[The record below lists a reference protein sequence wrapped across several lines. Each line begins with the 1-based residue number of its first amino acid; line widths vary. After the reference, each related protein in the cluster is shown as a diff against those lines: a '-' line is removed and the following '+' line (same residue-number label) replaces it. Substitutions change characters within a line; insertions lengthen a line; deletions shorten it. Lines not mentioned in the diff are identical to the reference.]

1 MSCCVTKNYYSPQKK
16 RILLLHT
23 AEIRR
28 KTQVRQPYCNL
39 YAYGA
44 NNPVRYIDPDGEKI
58 INTDVWYAKDFMQMF
73 DATWPGSK
81 ETIARTG
88 CTLIASNRAVNVAIN
103 LFGCNMETP
112 APSSIFHMLDDSSL
126 TCADGMIFSGLKNYL
141 AAYGVDATI
150 IDTGKQG
157 KDISKILEDATFS
170 EDSYLVIGR
179 IPGTTEDHYVNIN
192 SYSHSSKKVN
202 ATDTS
207 ISKIGQETRDLKS
220 VDVSTF
226 DRLILIKVKSLE
238 EN

>member
-1 MSCCVTKNYYSPQKK
+1 MK
-16 RILLLHT
+16 
-23 AEIRR
+23 
-28 KTQVRQPYCNL
+28 
-39 YAYGA
+39 
-44 NNPVRYIDPDGEKI
+44 KI
-58 INTDVWYAKDFMQMF
+58 ILFLILSISNTMFSQNIFDKYEEKSDVSAVIVSQKMFEMFSNIDATDKDAKDFMQMF